1 MQAHSHLLTPSYL
14 KPYIPLGVSYSS
26 EVVLA
31 LQTDCVGVTF
41 TKFYFNTRMVPNLA
55 RLSNNLNVRKQ
66 KQLELPLSQTVRLL
80 YVYLFEVQCDGDPV
94 KLSSILDT
102 RTLPP
107 SVGPIDCICD
117 WMSF

>member
-41 TKFYFNTRMVPNLA
+41 TKFCFNTRHRGLQDGP
-55 RLSNNLNVRKQ
+55 KF
-66 KQLELPLSQTVRLL
+66 SQT
-80 YVYLFEVQCDGDPV
+80 EQQSQCQETKTARV
-94 KLSSILDT
+94 TIVT
-102 RTLPP
+102 
-107 SVGPIDCICD
+107 DC
-117 WMSF
+117 